1 MRPMAPPPKP
11 PPSRNN
17 SKETSPEEIYIYDD
31 ASAMKRA
38 PLASGSEAKE
48 PIYDTIKEVPDGE
61 DDDDFITPV
70 GSPVIP
76 KKMSQ
81 DFDTKSTTSSGGE
94 EDLMGSILKEVSVK
108 SGEESIYSSLM
119 RKEKRKKK
127 IRSPTED

>member
-1 MRPMAPPPKP
+1 MGPKVSSSDDIQGYKRPEPSSRESSKPRRPASIATSKPMRPMAPPPKP

-48 PIYDTIKEVPDGE
+48 PIYDTMKEVP
-61 DDDDFITPV
+61 
-70 GSPVIP
+70 
-76 KKMSQ
+76 
-81 DFDTKSTTSSGGE
+81 
-94 EDLMGSILKEVSVK
+94 VK

-119 RKEKRKKK
+119 RKDKRKKK
-127 IRSPTED
+127 RRSPTED

>member
-1 MRPMAPPPKP
+1 MAPPPKP

-38 PLASGSEAKE
+38 PSGGCEAKE

-81 DFDTKSTTSSGGE
+81 DFDAKSTTSSGGE
-94 EDLMGSILKEVSVK
+94 EDLMGSILKEVTVK

-119 RKEKRKKK
+119 RKDRRKKK
-127 IRSPTED
+127 RSPTED

>member
-1 MRPMAPPPKP
+1 MGSKPIRPMAPPPKP

-38 PLASGSEAKE
+38 PLANGSEAKE
-48 PIYDTIKEVPDGE
+48 PIYDTIKEVPDGEDGE

-81 DFDTKSTTSSGGE
+81 EFDTKSTTSSGGE

-119 RKEKRKKK
+119 RKDRRK
-127 IRSPTED
+127 